1 MMDRQPISEEGHRKL
16 REEIRVIE
24 EDRIPDVREK
34 VAEARAEGDLKE
46 NAEYHGQR
54 ETLGMLEAKLNQLK
68 HKLSLC
74 EIVDRS
80 KLPKDVITFG
90 SRVTVK
96 NLDDGDVEQYEFVGP
111 GDEDYSEEVMKIL
124 TSSPLASALMGK
136 KVGDQAE
143 YEAPIGVLRYEVLS
157 FEDA

>member
-1 MMDRQPISEEGHRKL
+1 MDRQPISQEGYAKL
-16 REEIRVIE
+16 REEIRVLE
-24 EDRIPDVREK
+24 ERIPDVREK

-54 ETLGMLEAKLNQLK
+54 ETLGMLEAKLNQVK
-68 HKLSLC
+68 SKLAGC
-74 EIVDRS
+74 EIVDKS
-80 KLPKDVITFG
+80 TLPKDIITFG

-124 TSSPLASALMGK
+124 TNSPLASALMGK
-136 KVGDQAE
+136 KVGDQVA
-143 YEAPIGVLRYEVLS
+143 YEAPIGVLRYEVIS
-157 FEDA
+157 FEDS

>member
-1 MMDRQPISEEGHRKL
+1 MDRQPISEEGYAKL
-16 REEIRVIE
+16 REEIRVLE
-24 EDRIPDVREK
+24 ERIPDVREK

-54 ETLGMLEAKLNQLK
+54 ETLGMLEAKLNQVK
-68 HKLSLC
+68 SKLAGC
-74 EIVDRS
+74 KIIDKS
-80 KLPKDVITFG
+80 KLPKDIITFG
-90 SRVTVK
+90 SQVTVK

-124 TSSPLASALMGK
+124 TNSPLASALMGK

-157 FEDA
+157 FEEA

>member
-1 MMDRQPISEEGHRKL
+1 MDRQPISEAGYAKL
-16 REEIRVIE
+16 REEIRVLD
-24 EDRIPDVREK
+24 EDRIPEVREK
-34 VAEARAEGDLKE
+34 VGEARAEGDLKE

-68 HKLSLC
+68 SKLASC
-74 EIVDRS
+74 EIVDKS
-80 KLPKDVITFG
+80 KLPKDIITFG

-111 GDEDYSEEVMKIL
+111 GEENYAEDIMKIL

-136 KVGDQAE
+136 KAGDQVE
-143 YEAPIGVLRYEVLS
+143 YEAPIGVLRYEVIS

>member
-1 MMDRQPISEEGHRKL
+1 MDRQPISEEGYAKL
-16 REEIRVIE
+16 REEIRVLE
-24 EDRIPDVREK
+24 ERIPDVRDK

-54 ETLGMLEAKLNQLK
+54 ETLGMLEAKLNQVK
-68 HKLSLC
+68 FKLAGC
-74 EIVDRS
+74 EIVDKS
-80 KLPKDVITFG
+80 KLPKDIITFG

-124 TSSPLASALMGK
+124 TNSPLASALMGK
-136 KVGDQAE
+136 KAGDQVE
-143 YEAPIGVLRYEVLS
+143 YEAPIGILRYEVIS
-157 FEDA
+157 FEDS